1 MRYSNRRSNRASL
14 CLLSVLVVIV
24 GCGGGGRESPQV
36 MFAQC
41 RYAEAERILR
51 YMVPDASHKDYAL
64 CELMYASAAFEGGDY
79 AGASDAMRDAA
90 KAMEKIGGGEDAAA
104 VMGSESSK
112 VYRGDPYEKAMA
124 HLYSGILALR
134 RQDDE
139 RALACFRRATV
150 ADQSTRTENEEQTK
164 DFAAGH
170 WFAALAYQRLGEPE
184 NARVRLQQAAKYA
197 GWSDVP
203 TVKLLAEANV
213 CLLIESGAGCY
224 KTASGP
230 GGSVCT
236 IEALPDPVSQVTVQC
251 DAVPLGEAL
260 MLDDLHVEAV
270 AHGWGEMDSLR
281 LTKGITREII
291 SRAPFISMF
300 SSTIHSEADLRAWT
314 FLPRN
319 LYVWS
324 GRIEPGLHTIALRC
338 RNAKGEPLA
347 EYDQLWFYVPVRKDK
362 LNVMAFRIVPY
373 RQNIEDK
380 VVVPCG
386 ELGK

>member
-1 MRYSNRRSNRASL
+1 MGYSNRRSNRPSL
-14 CLLSVLVVIV
+14 CLLSVLVVII
-24 GCGGGGRESPQV
+24 GCGSSRESPYV

-41 RYAEAERILR
+41 RYAEAEGVLR
-51 YMVPDASHKDYAL
+51 HMVPAASHKDYAL
-64 CELMYASAAFEGGDY
+64 YGLLYASAAFEGGDY

-104 VMGSESSK
+104 VVGSESSK

-134 RQDDE
+134 QQDDE
-139 RALACFRRATV
+139 AALACFRRAVV
-150 ADQSTRTENEEQTK
+150 ADQSTRTKNEEQTK

-170 WFAALAYQRLGEPE
+170 YFAALAYQRLGESE

-203 TVKLLAEANV
+203 TVKSLAESNV

-224 KTASGP
+224 KAASGP
-230 GGSVCT
+230 GGSVCK
-236 IEALPDPVSQVTVQC
+236 IQALPDPVSRVTVQC
-251 DAVPLGEAL
+251 DAAPLGEAL
-260 MLDDLHVEAV
+260 MLDDLHAEAI

-281 LTKGITREII
+281 LSKGITKEII
-291 SRAPFISMF
+291 SRAPFISMLGG
-300 SSTIHSEADLRAWT
+300 TIHSEADLRAWT

-338 RNAKGEPLA
+338 RNAKGEPLG
-347 EYDQLWFYVPVRKDK
+347 EYDQLWFYVPVQKDR
-362 LNVMAFRIVPY
+362 LNVMALRIVPY

-380 VVVPCG
+380 VLVPCG